1 MCNHPIDPADSQ
13 MNIHVQNASHHPLG
27 PGVSVSL
34 HSLPMAPEE
43 QLEEVYVLGLQELQ
57 R

>member
-34 HSLPMAPEE
+34 HLLPMAPEE
-43 QLEEVYVLGLQELQ
+43 RLEEVYVLGLQELQ